1 LHMQLYEKTGASE
14 TLRWLLHP
22 PSNVRGFYR

>member
-1 LHMQLYEKTGASE
+1 MQLNEITGASE

-22 PSNVRGFYR
+22 PSNVRVL